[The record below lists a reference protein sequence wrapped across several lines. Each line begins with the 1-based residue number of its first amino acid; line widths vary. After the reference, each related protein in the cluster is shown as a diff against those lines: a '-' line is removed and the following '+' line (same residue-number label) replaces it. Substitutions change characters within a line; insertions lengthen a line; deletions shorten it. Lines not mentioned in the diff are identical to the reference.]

1 MAQSPP
7 QIPFFR
13 VAEMLINLVKGTG
26 DRQKPTLQSS
36 VTLNE
41 LQAWIGPCTNSLWI
55 KGQMA
60 QMFKQAFRVP
70 GFLFPKPKL
79 WLVIRGNKGTP
90 RVPHSSQ
97 GYRWL
102 KRVVEQVWLQTFQSY
117 VPWCLSKKHKKDFFA
132 SHEFKKCFKND
143 DFWVKKTLK
152 IWLVRAHV
160 SIEDSCSCQSQE
172 RKKERRRRGPKFLVQ
187 LSGKKIDCR
196 YEPRGNNNLSK
207 VNFRG
212 KNNFQNFVSI
222 LLRNFFDSV
231 VHFFAQELKIFLKI
245 LITFNFTKHYTVLKY
260 TISPRCIQH

>member
-1 MAQSPP
+1 
-7 QIPFFR
+7 
-13 VAEMLINLVKGTG
+13 
-26 DRQKPTLQSS
+26 
-36 VTLNE
+36 
-41 LQAWIGPCTNSLWI
+41 
-55 KGQMA
+55 MA

-102 KRVVEQVWLQTFQSY
+102 KRVVEQAWLQTFQSY
-117 VPWCLSKKHKKDFFA
+117 VPWCLSKKNIRKTFLLHTN
-132 SHEFKKCFKND
+132 SKNVSKTMI
-143 DFWVKKTLK
+143 FGWKKTLK

-160 SIEDSCSCQSQE
+160 SIEDSCSCLSQE

-231 VHFFAQELKIFLKI
+231 VQFFAEELQIFEKLFY
-245 LITFNFTKHYTVLKY
+245 LDFTINYKELLNN
-260 TISPRCIQH
+260 SLP

>member
-1 MAQSPP
+1 M
-7 QIPFFR
+7 
-13 VAEMLINLVKGTG
+13 
-26 DRQKPTLQSS
+26 
-36 VTLNE
+36 TLNE
-41 LQAWIGPCTNSLWI
+41 LQARIGPCTNSLWI

-90 RVPHSSQ
+90 RDPHSSQ
-97 GYRWL
+97 GYRWR

-172 RKKERRRRGPKFLVQ
+172 RKKGEEEEG
-187 LSGKKIDCR
+187 
-196 YEPRGNNNLSK
+196 
-207 VNFRG
+207 
-212 KNNFQNFVSI
+212 QNFWCNYQVKKLIAGMSREVTIICQRSI
-222 LLRNFFDSV
+222 FGGKIISKISFQFFWGISLTRWFR
-231 VHFFAQELKIFLKI
+231 FFCWRTSDISKCL
-245 LITFNFTKHYTVLKY
+245 NFTINYTELLNN
-260 TISPRCIQH
+260 SLP